1 MESPKNQSGHRAGEP
16 RRRGLFRAEA
26 VDALERPSD
35 LGRPL
40 QLLPHWTGWLYG
52 FLIGSV
58 SMGALYGACAS
69 ISEYA
74 EGPAIVRV
82 DGRIDVTT
90 QLGGVVSEVDVR
102 SGQRVRAGQVLI
114 RLQTAA
120 EQQELE
126 RIDRELELKVVHL
139 LVHPSDESTR
149 QLLSGL
155 RASRQQAEARLRERS
170 VIAPSHGVVANLRS
184 RPGQMLSPGETVL
197 TLLEQGEEAGHSV
210 VALLPGQW
218 RPMLRPGMNLRFA
231 LAGYPHLH
239 QSMPI
244 ATVGD
249 EVIGPNEA
257 RRYLG
262 RELEDTVAVQGSLI
276 LVTAR
281 IPAPYFLF
289 EGQSYRYYDG
299 IPARVEVRVRSTRML
314 LALFPSLRRLFQH
327 GG

>member
-1 MESPKNQSGHRAGEP
+1 MQPPTNQRAHGEEEP

-26 VDALERPSD
+26 VEALERPSD

-52 FLIGSV
+52 FLTAAVSV
-58 SMGALYGACAS
+58 GVVYVVCAS

-82 DGRIDVTT
+82 DGRTDVTT
-90 QLGGVVSEVDVR
+90 PMGGVVSEVAVR
-102 SGQRVRAGQVLI
+102 SGQRVQRGQVLV
-114 RLQTAA
+114 RLQTEA

-126 RIDRELELKVVHL
+126 RIDRELELKVVRL
-139 LVHPSDESTR
+139 LLHPSDESTR
-149 QLLSGL
+149 QSLSGL
-155 RASRQQAEARLRERS
+155 RASRQQAEARLRQRG
-170 VIAPSHGVVANLRS
+170 VIAPARGVVANLRS
-184 RPGQMLSPGETVL
+184 RPGQMLAPGDTVL
-197 TLLEQGEEAGHSV
+197 TLLEQGEGAGYSV

-218 RPMLRPGMNLRFA
+218 RPMLRRGMNLRFA
-231 LAGYPHLH
+231 LAGYPHLY

-244 ATVGD
+244 TTVGD

-262 RELEDTVAVQGSLI
+262 RELEDTVAVQGSLV

-281 IPAPYFLF
+281 VPAPSFLF
-289 EGQSYRYYDG
+289 EGQRYRYYDG

-314 LALFPSLRRLFQH
+314 LALFPALRRLFH
-327 GG
+327 RGG